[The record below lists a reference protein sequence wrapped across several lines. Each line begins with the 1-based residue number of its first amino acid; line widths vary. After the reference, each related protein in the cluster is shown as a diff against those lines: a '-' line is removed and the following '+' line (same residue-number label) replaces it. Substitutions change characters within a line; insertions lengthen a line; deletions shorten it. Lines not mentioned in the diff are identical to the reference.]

1 MVDSLEKELAAV
13 EKREKKLLA
22 SGLKRGKIKQTIYDK
37 VPEKVSGLLEAAF
50 SKAFKTVFINGTPL
64 IEKTFDKEGAGLEFE
79 AGDFIVDRAGSKKS
93 IRRMDKQAKKDS
105 RINHAATTA
114 AGLGLGFL
122 GLGLPDIPLM
132 VGTILRGI
140 YEIAIGYG
148 VDYSTEEEKRYI
160 LRLICTALSDGGER
174 AACNRKL
181 DSMEYG
187 GGTLAG
193 EIASTARMLSDALLV
208 EKFVQGL
215 PVVGA
220 VGGVVNFNIYRR
232 IAALAGVKYKKRYLL
247 RKIGERT

>member
-1 MVDSLEKELAAV
+1 MDSLEKELAAV

-22 SGLKRGKIKQTIYDK
+22 GGLKKGKVKQAVYDK
-37 VPEKVSGLLEAAF
+37 VPEKVGGLLEAAF

-64 IEKTFDKEGAGLEFE
+64 IERTFDK
-79 AGDFIVDRAGSKKS
+79 DRAGNKKS
-93 IRRMDKQAKKDS
+93 LRRLDKQAKKDS
-105 RINHAATTA
+105 KINHAATTA
-114 AGLGLGFL
+114 AGFGLGFL

-132 VGTILRGI
+132 VGTILRGV

-148 VDYSTEEEKRYI
+148 VDYSSEEEKRYI
-160 LRLICTALSDGGER
+160 LRLICTALSDGDER
-174 AACNRKL
+174 SVYNRKL

-215 PVVGA
+215 PVVGV
-220 VGGVVNFNIYRR
+220 VGGAVNFSIYRR
-232 IAALAGVKYKKRYLL
+232 IAALAAVKYKKRYLVRKL
-247 RKIGERT
+247 RERG